1 MPIVTTGL
9 FSLEDIT
16 RHSITDG
23 YIEIEQNAELTF
35 GTFNIWEEFEGV
47 RLEDVKIAPDARALL
62 LQSNLDIRQALGSA
76 AENYTF
82 YSRMVIDD
90 EDWISPEITIT
101 IENMSTV
108 YGSSQNTQETCTN
121 LYLIMDLE
129 DFLGETIDIKLE
141 IMADST
147 TEEGELL
154 EVDAVLSAAIFLR

>member
-23 YIEIEQNAELTF
+23 YIEIEQNADLTF
-35 GTFNIWEEFEGV
+35 GSFNVWEEFEGV
-47 RLEDVKIAPDARALL
+47 RLENVEIAPDARALL
-62 LQSNLDIRQALGSA
+62 LQSNLDIRQTLGSTA
-76 AENYTF
+76 TNYTF
-82 YSRMVIDD
+82 YSRMIINN
-90 EDWISPEITIT
+90 EDWVSPVITLS
-101 IENMSTV
+101 IENMSTI
-108 YGSSQNTQETCTN
+108 YGNEQFTQETGTN
-121 LYLIMDLE
+121 IYLLTDIE
-129 DFLGETIDIKLE
+129 EFLNENIDIKLE